1 MEHIIKQQP
10 IIRLPH
16 LGLIA
21 LGIILVILALIGEP
35 YILHNRSGIIVV
47 AIALG
52 LLMVE
57 YTLLTIIIRSMI
69 SKKTR
74 LNSWSKKNKIIAFIV
89 VITAFVWT
97 LMIYEICKGVYY
109 NVFA

>member
-1 MEHIIKQQP
+1 MEHIIKQPP

-21 LGIILVILALIGEP
+21 LGMILVILALISEP

-52 LLMVE
+52 
-57 YTLLTIIIRSMI
+57 Y
-69 SKKTR
+69 
-74 LNSWSKKNKIIAFIV
+74 
-89 VITAFVWT
+89 
-97 LMIYEICKGVYY
+97 
-109 NVFA
+109 

>member
-1 MEHIIKQQP
+1 MEHIIKQPP

-74 LNSWSKKNKIIAFIV
+74 LNSWSKKNK
-89 VITAFVWT
+89 T
-97 LMIYEICKGVYY
+97 
-109 NVFA
+109 

>member
-1 MEHIIKQQP
+1 MEHIIKQPP

-16 LGLIA
+16 LGLIV
-21 LGIILVILALIGEP
+21 LGIILVILALISEP

-57 YTLLTIIIRSMI
+57 LRLTYYHYTFDDIQKDQAKQLV
-69 SKKTR
+69 KK
-74 LNSWSKKNKIIAFIV
+74 
-89 VITAFVWT
+89 
-97 LMIYEICKGVYY
+97 E
-109 NVFA
+109 